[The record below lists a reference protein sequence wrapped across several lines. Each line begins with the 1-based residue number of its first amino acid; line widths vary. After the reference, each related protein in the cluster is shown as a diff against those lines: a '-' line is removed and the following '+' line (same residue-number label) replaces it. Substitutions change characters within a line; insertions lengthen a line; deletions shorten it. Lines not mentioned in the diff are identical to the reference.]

1 MSTMF
6 RFVLFLLLFLSAS
19 QTWGVSVSAHQ
30 YDVKSVIFAVD
41 AYVYDAPLNL
51 RTCDNQCIE
60 SKAQDVNKGHFLA
73 FVSDFLATKSV
84 RGLETRGVRPASG
97 TRTIQGQVDAA
108 TQAGNP
114 TVQRGGQDLFRLR
127 SSEHGQGG
135 ATATPQNVR
144 NVTPDGKVFIGRGSD
159 RAVTPRDI
167 RELYKAQTGQG
178 TSSIRTRSGR

>member
-84 RGLETRGVRPASG
+84 TKRPSGFRKQTVQDAWDKAAPGSKPGTKACPTCGKDVTVAPGKGRRDWDVDHQPAWSKRDLPSTRKEVLDNYNTG
-97 TRTIQGQVDAA
+97 TRLECPGCNRSRG
-108 TQAGNP
+108 AGP
-114 TVQRGGQDLFRLR
+114 L
-127 SSEHGQGG
+127 E
-135 ATATPQNVR
+135 
-144 NVTPDGKVFIGRGSD
+144 
-159 RAVTPRDI
+159 
-167 RELYKAQTGQG
+167 
-178 TSSIRTRSGR
+178 